1 VRSDLVGLKPYG
13 APHLDVPVQLNVNEN
28 AYPLPE
34 VVVDSMRAAV
44 EDHFAGLNRYPDRE
58 FTALREHLVT
68 YLTGINER
76 AGDSVAL
83 NPEMIWAANGSN
95 EVLSHIVQAFGGPG
109 RTVLGFTP
117 SYSMHPLIT
126 TGTGASWRSSD
137 RNDDFT
143 LDAEAVGAEVARVD
157 PDIVFLC
164 TPNNPT
170 GTSIGLDVIEAA
182 YDNGSGIV
190 IVDEAY
196 AEFSRPAKSSAMT
209 LLEGRPRLVVSR
221 TMSKAFACA
230 GLRLGYAIA
239 DPALIDVLRLVRVP
253 YHLSEI
259 TQVLACTALEHA
271 DVLLGN
277 VDRLIDSRNR
287 MSAHLAKVGFTVHD
301 SDSNFVLFGNIS
313 SPAQLW
319 QKLCERGVLIRD
331 IGIDGHARVNAGTE
345 EETDAFLCAIDEILA
360 ETPDILAD
368 PAAPAGAPDILA
380 DPGTRSADPTD
391 SPTPTSAAPTKGTP

>member
-1 VRSDLVGLKPYG
+1 MIVVGNIDSLPVRSDLVGLKPYG
-13 APHLDVPVQLNVNEN
+13 APHLNVPVQLNVNEN
-28 AYPLPE
+28 AYPLPD
-34 VVVDSMRAAV
+34 VVVESMRAAV
-44 EDHFAGLNRYPDRE
+44 DDHFAGLNRYPDRE

-68 YLTGINER
+68 YLDGVNER
-76 AGDSVAL
+76 AGDSVDL
-83 NPEMIWAANGSN
+83 DPSMIWAANGSN

-126 TGTGASWRSSD
+126 TGTGAEWQHVERK
-137 RNDDFT
+137 DDFT
-143 LDAEAVGAEVARVD
+143 LDAETVAAEVARAN

-182 YDNGSGIV
+182 YDNCAGIV

-239 DPALIDVLRLVRVP
+239 APELIDVLRLVRLP
-253 YHLSEI
+253 YHLSEV

-271 DVLLGN
+271 ELLLGN

-287 MSAHLAKVGFTVHD
+287 MSSHLVEAGFTVHD
-301 SDSNFVLFGNIS
+301 SDSNFVLFGNIA
-313 SPAQLW
+313 SPSDLW
-319 QKLCERGVLIRD
+319 QKLLDRGVLIRD
-331 IGIDGHARVNAGTE
+331 IGISGHARVNAGTE
-345 EETDAFLCAIDEILA
+345 TETEAFLTAIDDILA
-360 ETPDILAD
+360 ESPDILLGR
-368 PAAPAGAPDILA
+368 PQ
-380 DPGTRSADPTD
+380 
-391 SPTPTSAAPTKGTP
+391 SPTPSSAAPTKGTP

>member
-1 VRSDLVGLKPYG
+1 MGNIDSLPVRSDLVGLKPYG
-13 APHLDVPVQLNVNEN
+13 APHLNVPVQLNVNEN
-28 AYPLPE
+28 AYPLPD
-34 VVVDSMRAAV
+34 VVVESMRAAV
-44 EDHFAGLNRYPDRE
+44 DDHFAGLNRYPDRE

-68 YLTGINER
+68 YLDGVNER
-76 AGDSVAL
+76 AGDSVDL
-83 NPEMIWAANGSN
+83 DPSMIWAANGSN

-126 TGTGASWRSSD
+126 TGTGAEWQHVERK
-137 RNDDFT
+137 DDFT
-143 LDAEAVGAEVARVD
+143 LDAETVAAEVARAN

-182 YDNGSGIV
+182 YDNCAGIV

-239 DPALIDVLRLVRVP
+239 APELIDVLRLVRLP
-253 YHLSEI
+253 YHLSEV

-271 DVLLGN
+271 ELLLGN

-287 MSAHLAKVGFTVHD
+287 MSSHLVEAGFTVHD
-301 SDSNFVLFGNIS
+301 SDSNFVLFGNIA
-313 SPAQLW
+313 SPSDLW
-319 QKLCERGVLIRD
+319 QKLLDRGVLIRD
-331 IGIDGHARVNAGTE
+331 IGISGHARVNAGTE
-345 EETDAFLCAIDEILA
+345 TETEAFLTAIDEILA
-360 ETPDILAD
+360 EDPDILLGR
-368 PAAPAGAPDILA
+368 PQI
-380 DPGTRSADPTD
+380 
-391 SPTPTSAAPTKGTP
+391 PTPSSAAPTKGTP

>member
-1 VRSDLVGLKPYG
+1 MIAVGNIESLPVRSDLVGLKPYG
-13 APHLDVPVQLNVNEN
+13 APHLNVPVQLNVNEN
-28 AYPLPE
+28 AYPLPD
-34 VVVDSMRAAV
+34 VVVESMRAAV
-44 EDHFAGLNRYPDRE
+44 DDHFAGLNRYPDRE

-68 YLTGINER
+68 YLNGVNER
-76 AGDSVAL
+76 AGDTVELDPS
-83 NPEMIWAANGSN
+83 MIWAANGSN

-126 TGTGASWRSSD
+126 TGTGAEWQHVERK
-137 RNDDFT
+137 DDFT
-143 LDAEAVGAEVARVD
+143 LDADTVAAEVARAN
-157 PDIVFLC
+157 PDIVCLC

-182 YDNGSGIV
+182 YDNCAGIV

-239 DPALIDVLRLVRVP
+239 APELIDVLRLVRLP

-259 TQVLACTALEHA
+259 TQVLACTALEHEE
-271 DVLLGN
+271 VLLGN

-287 MSAHLAKVGFTVHD
+287 MSAHLAEAGFTVHD
-301 SDSNFVLFGNIS
+301 SDSNFVLFGNIA
-313 SPAQLW
+313 SPADLW
-319 QKLCERGVLIRD
+319 QKLLDRGVIIRD
-331 IGIDGHARVNAGTE
+331 IGIANHARVNAGTE
-345 EETDAFLCAIDEILA
+345 EETEAFLSAIDEILA
-360 ETPDILAD
+360 ESPDVLLER
-368 PAAPAGAPDILA
+368 PQ
-380 DPGTRSADPTD
+380 T
-391 SPTPTSAAPTKGTP
+391 PTPSSAAPTKGTP